1 MSLDTVKI
9 TVNGKDFYTKKGTTL
24 EQIAKEFEKDFKHPI
39 LIAKANNSLKELNYK
54 VEKPKNITFLDLN
67 TKEGN
72 RIHINTLM
80 FILSVAVKELYG
92 VKYDVHS
99 RHSIDKGLYVGT
111 NFVLTESRLNDIK
124 KKMKEIIMEER
135 PITKLNVDR
144 LEARDY
150 FSKIGDKSKVNILK
164 YTTNSYISLY
174 KLGNYY
180 DYFYTKMPINTKYV
194 KEFDLTY
201 IAKDGLVLR
210 FPTIYSNDTIKEYQD
225 HPGMFKAFKDCSDWA
240 KTMNVTDASLLNDI
254 VSTGKIDEFIRINE
268 AKQNNELLELAKRIK
283 NNGELK
289 AVLLAG
295 PSSSGKTTTSKKLCM
310 YLKSFGVKPLV
321 ISMDDYFVEREE
333 TPVDENGKPDYECLE
348 AVDLKLL
355 DKQLQE
361 LVSGEEVTIP
371 TYNFLTGKKEYKEKR
386 KLDPNGIIVMEG
398 IHALDDKILK
408 NSNGKNVFRIY
419 ISALT
424 ELNIDNHNC
433 ISTTSNRLLRRI
445 VRDNKTRGHSVQK
458 TLSSWG
464 EVRKGEEKYIF
475 PYQDNADYVFNSGL
489 LYEIGI
495 LKTYVEP
502 LLYAVDPRDS
512 CYEEAKRLINFLGFF
527 LPIPAD
533 AIPQDSVLREFIG
546 GSCFY
551 E

>member
-1 MSLDTVKI
+1 MNLDTVKI
-9 TVNGKDFYTKKGTTL
+9 KVNGKEFYTKKKTTL
-24 EQIAKEFEKDFKHPI
+24 EEISKEFEKEYKHPI
-39 LIAKANNSLKELNYK
+39 LIAKANNSLKELNYQVVK
-54 VEKPKNITFLDLN
+54 TKDIKFLDL
-67 TKEGN
+67 TSSEGN
-72 RIHINTLM
+72 RIHINTLV
-80 FILSVAVKELYG
+80 FILEVAIKELYG
-92 VKYDVHS
+92 IKYDIYT
-99 RHSIDKGLYVGT
+99 RHSIDKGLYIST
-111 NFVLTESRLNDIK
+111 NFELTEQRLNDIK
-124 KKMKEIIMEER
+124 NKMLEIIKEQR

-164 YTTNSYISLY
+164 YTTNTYITLY

-194 KEFDLTY
+194 QEFDLTY
-201 IAKDGLVLR
+201 ISNSGLVLR
-210 FPTIYSNDTIKEYQD
+210 FPTVYKNDEIAEYEH
-225 HPGMFKAFKDCSDWA
+225 HPGMLKVFKECHEWA
-240 KTMNVTDASLLNDI
+240 SAINITNASELNDI
-254 VSTGKIDEFIRINE
+254 VSTGKIDEYIRITE
-268 AKQNNELLELAKRIK
+268 AKQNNELLELAKKIK
-283 NNGELK
+283 NNAELK

-333 TPVDENGKPDYECLE
+333 TPMDENGKPDYECLE

-355 DKQLQE
+355 DEQLRA
-361 LVSGEEVTIP
+361 LVKGEEVTLP
-371 TYNFLTGKKEYKEKR
+371 TYNFLTGKKEFKDKA
-386 KLDPNGIIVMEG
+386 KLDANGIIVMEG
-398 IHALDDKILK
+398 IHALDSKILK

-424 ELNIDNHNC
+424 ELNIDNHNY

-445 VRDNKTRGHSVQK
+445 VRDNKTRGHNVQK
-458 TLSSWG
+458 TISSWS

-489 LYEIGI
+489 IYEIGV

-502 LLYAVDPRDS
+502 LLFAVDPRDS

-533 AIPQDSVLREFIG
+533 AIPQDSILREFIG

-551 E
+551 